1 MPSLS
6 LLLLAL
12 STAAPKPVELE
23 MPPPP
28 PGMRELTR
36 EEKTLLLSATPA
48 PAAPAA
54 SGASGSASEPGD
66 DEESE
71 EVEKESAELE
81 ELRALEAATVDPG
94 AVVGAEVMQTLRR
107 LGFANPLRQRM
118 LDALQQPALREDA
131 TPGELPTITDLATF
145 DVKQIQDR
153 YDIPVEMQPLVA
165 QYIQFFRGPGRK
177 WFRSWMAR
185 STRFLPV
192 MQPILEERGL
202 PKDTVYLAM
211 IESGFSAHA
220 YSWAHAAG
228 PWQFVEA
235 TGKQYGL
242 RQDFWVDE
250 RRDPIKATHAAARF
264 LKDLHDELGHW
275 YLAWAGYNTGSA
287 RVRRVMT
294 KYNTSDFWQL
304 SEEGKGLAK
313 ETQHYVPKLIACALM
328 AKHPKAFGFTDA
340 ELQQEPVFQYDE
352 VKLPDA
358 TDLDVVARAAGVSV
372 KEVQDLNPEL
382 KRWCTPPASSSKPY
396 VLRLPKGSSERF
408 AQNFAKV
415 APHERLTFKV
425 HKVKRGDTLSG
436 IAKRY
441 GSAPEAILQ
450 VNRLRAARALKV
462 NAELVIPVPNG
473 KRGGDAGG
481 DAALARK
488 VAQARRSGLTAVRPE
503 DEVPAGTASGK
514 VAQGATRTQTV
525 NGRTRVSYAVQDGDS
540 LWTIAQRFGVS
551 VDELR
556 SWNSLGPRK
565 RSLKVGSE
573 LLVWPAGKAE
583 PSVQERGG
591 TVVAQKAPAGS
602 AGARVQRH
610 ALASGETLWNVA
622 QRYNVSVEDLKRWN
636 KISNHRAVRPG
647 QMLVVS
653 AP

>member
-1 MPSLS
+1 MTSLS

-12 STAAPKPVELE
+12 ATAAPKPVGLE

-36 EEKTLLLSATPA
+36 EEKQLLL
-48 PAAPAA
+48 AAPSEPREGEDEETAPE
-54 SGASGSASEPGD
+54 ASEK
-66 DEESE
+66 
-71 EVEKESAELE
+71 VEKESAELE

-94 AVVGAEVMQTLRR
+94 AVVGAAVKQTLRR

-118 LDALQQPALREDA
+118 LDALGEPALREDA
-131 TPGELPTITDLATF
+131 TPPELPPITDLATF
-145 DVKQIQDR
+145 DVKQIQDH

-177 WFRSWMAR
+177 WFRTWMAR

-220 YSWAHAAG
+220 YSFAHAAG
-228 PWQFVEA
+228 PWQFISA

-250 RRDPIKATHAAARF
+250 RRDPIKATHAAARY
-264 LKDLHDELGHW
+264 LKDLHKELGHW
-275 YLAWAGYNTGSA
+275 YLAWAGYNTGGG
-287 RVRRVMT
+287 RVRRVMARH
-294 KYNTSDFWQL
+294 NTTDFWTL
-304 SEEGKGLAK
+304 SAEGKGLAK
-313 ETQHYVPKLIACALM
+313 ETQHYVPQLIACALM
-328 AKHPKAFGFTDA
+328 AKHPKAFGFSDD
-340 ELQQEPVFQYDE
+340 ELQQEPVFLYDE
-352 VKLPDA
+352 VKLADA

-372 KEVQDLNPEL
+372 KAVQDLNPEL
-382 KRWCTPPASSSKPY
+382 KRWCTPPASASKPY

-425 HKVKRGDTLSG
+425 HTVKRGDTLSA

-450 VNRLRAARALKV
+450 VNRLKSVRALRVKS
-462 NAELVIPVPNG
+462 ELVIPVPNG
-473 KRGGDAGG
+473 KRGRGEDS
-481 DAALARK
+481 ALARK
-488 VAQARRSGLTAVRPE
+488 VAQARRSGVVPLRPE
-503 DEVPAGTASGK
+503 EEVPAGTPSGP
-514 VAQGATRTQTV
+514 VARGPTRTEKV
-525 NGRTRVSYAVQDGDS
+525 NGRTRVSYTVQRGDS
-540 LWTIAQRFGVS
+540 LWTIAQRFGVG
-551 VDELR
+551 VEELR
-556 SWNSLGPRK
+556 RWNSLGRSK
-565 RSLKVGSE
+565 RGLRAGSE
-573 LLVWPAGKAE
+573 LRIWPDGGGQ
-583 PSVQERGG
+583 PGRVQERAG
-591 TVVAQKAPAGS
+591 TLVAQRAPAGS
-602 AGARVQRH
+602 AGARPQRH
-610 ALASGETLWNVA
+610 ALVSGESLWSVA

-636 KISNHRAVRPG
+636 KISNHLSVRPG
-647 QMLVVS
+647 QRLQVS